1 MGTRHGAQSGHWSGQ
16 GFKHMLSI
24 TPPRPD
30 VDAFG
35 GMTNHV
41 NADALVV
48 ASINAG
54 YLTAG
59 LESLPQASPNEQLW
73 SAAESASTQVDDYPQ
88 SVGTSVYQNAQYH
101 IHPESSP
108 PESSTQH
115 AASNGSEEQT
125 QFICWDHGC
134 QGRVFTTYSN
144 LRRHC
149 REQSE
154 TPEKTTCEGC
164 GRQFSRP
171 AAKTR
176 HQDRGRCK
184 RPAITGH
191 YAPVL
196 LSRGCA
202 APAL

>member
-1 MGTRHGAQSGHWSGQ
+1 
-16 GFKHMLSI
+16 MLSI
-24 TPPRPD
+24 TPPRRD
-30 VDAFG
+30 TNVFG
-35 GMTNHV
+35 GMTKHM
-41 NADALVV
+41 NADALV
-48 ASINAG
+48 ASIDAA

-59 LESLPQASPNEQLW
+59 LESLPQASPDEQLQLW
-73 SAAESASTQVDDYPQ
+73 SAAESASTQSEASFHKEMDGHPQ
-88 SVGTSVYQNAQYH
+88 SIGTSKYQNAQYH
-101 IHPESSP
+101 IHTESSP

-115 AASNGSEEQT
+115 AASDGSEEQT
-125 QFICWDHGC
+125 RFICWDHGC

-144 LRRHC
+144 LRRRC
-149 REQSE
+149 RKRSE

-184 RPAITGH
+184 RSATTGH

-196 LSRGCA
+196 LSRGRA
-202 APAL
+202 PPALCMLFDGIGI